1 MDFAQLTAEPLHE
14 QAYSALRN
22 ALLMGRFTP
31 GQSVTIRGLGASLG
45 ISATPVREAL
55 QRLIAE
61 GALELAANRTV
72 QVPVMTRARF
82 AEITA
87 IRLRLEPLAG
97 EAALSH
103 ANAELCTKL
112 EVLNERMFASIAE
125 GRFSDYLADN
135 QSFHFLIYESAKQ
148 PFLQQMIG
156 LCWLRTGPWLN
167 RLADE
172 GRFHVIAN
180 EEHGQMISALRRR
193 DRDAIAAALVKDIGD
208 AAEVL
213 ATHLIY
219 AEDTGGPKGRP

>member
-14 QAYSALRN
+14 QAYSALRK
-22 ALLMGRFTP
+22 ALLMGRFAP
-31 GQSVTIRGLGASLG
+31 GQSVTVRGLGASLG

-72 QVPVMTRARF
+72 QVPIMTRARF
-82 AEITA
+82 AEITT

-97 EAALSH
+97 EAALAH
-103 ANAELCTKL
+103 ADAALCSRL
-112 EVLNERMFASIAE
+112 EELNEHMFASIAE
-125 GRFSDYLADN
+125 GRFADYLADN

-180 EEHGQMISALRRR
+180 EEHGRMILALRQQDPAAISAALAK
-193 DRDAIAAALVKDIGD
+193 DIRDAAA
-208 AAEVL
+208 VL
-213 ATHLIY
+213 ETHL
-219 AEDTGGPKGRP
+219 EL

>member
-1 MDFAQLTAEPLHE
+1 MDFAQLTSEPLHE
-14 QAYSALRN
+14 QAYAALRK

-61 GALELAANRTV
+61 GALEFAANRTV

-97 EAALSH
+97 EAAITH
-103 ANAELCTKL
+103 ADAALCARLEELDR
-112 EVLNERMFASIAE
+112 RMLASISE

-135 QSFHFLIYESAKQ
+135 QSFHFLIYESAGQ
-148 PFLQQMIG
+148 PFLQQLIG

-180 EEHGQMISALRRR
+180 EEHGHMIAALRGQNRAAISA
-193 DRDAIAAALVKDIGD
+193 ALAKDIRD

-213 ATHLIY
+213 ATHL
-219 AEDTGGPKGRP
+219 DL

>member
-1 MDFAQLTAEPLHE
+1 MDFAPLTAEPLHE
-14 QAYSALRN
+14 KAYSSLRK
-22 ALLMGRFTP
+22 ALLMGRFAP

-72 QVPVMTRARF
+72 QVPIMTRARF

-87 IRLRLEPLAG
+87 IRLRLEPFAG
-97 EAALSH
+97 EEALPNADAALC
-103 ANAELCTKL
+103 ARLEEL
-112 EVLNERMFASIAE
+112 NNRMFASMAE

-135 QSFHFLIYESAKQ
+135 QSFHFLIYESANQ

-180 EEHGQMISALRRR
+180 EEHGQMIQALRNR
-193 DRDAIAAALVKDIGD
+193 DRGAVSVALAKDIRD

-213 ATHLIY
+213 AIHL
-219 AEDTGGPKGRP
+219 ES

>member
-31 GQSVTIRGLGASLG
+31 GQSVTIRGLGARLG

-82 AEITA
+82 AEITR

-97 EAALSH
+97 EAALAH
-103 ANAELCTKL
+103 VDGELCGRL
-112 EVLNERMFASIAE
+112 EGLNAQMHAAISE
-125 GRFSDYLADN
+125 GRFPDYLAGN
-135 QSFHFLIYESAKQ
+135 QSFHFLIYEASALR
-148 PFLQQMIG
+148 FLQQMIG

-167 RLADE
+167 RLAHE
-172 GRFHVIAN
+172 GRFHAIAN
-180 EEHGQMISALRRR
+180 EEHGKMIAALRRG
-193 DRDAIAAALVKDIGD
+193 DAKAISEALRKDIHD

-213 ATHLIY
+213 MAQL
-219 AEDTGGPKGRP
+219 DG